1 MTPEP
6 WKAWFLVAERSR
18 SNQKATRNIKLCFKL
33 NWVKN
38 IWKNIKTR
46 KFSVKEN
53 FYKPIIY
60 MENFDMEEMENIL
73 KIEQILNNQN
83 TLLDIILAEQ
93 VKIRQAVMEKNWMK
107 LQECIETIREK
118 TDVFVELEKDR
129 EVLASAV
136 DAEKIAG
143 FESVAK
149 AESAVR
155 GKLLKSKVENNAL
168 GNYVKIVKD
177 FVQGV
182 IDNVVPQRRNTLYSR
197 KGNIIKPQPE
207 SMVLNRLF

>member
-1 MTPEP
+1 
-6 WKAWFLVAERSR
+6 
-18 SNQKATRNIKLCFKL
+18 
-33 NWVKN
+33 
-38 IWKNIKTR
+38 
-46 KFSVKEN
+46 
-53 FYKPIIY
+53 
-60 MENFDMEEMENIL
+60 MEEMENIL

-129 EVLASAV
+129 EALASAV

-177 FVQGV
+177 FVPV
-182 IDNVVPQRRNTLYSR
+182 T
-197 KGNIIKPQPE
+197 
-207 SMVLNRLF
+207 

>member
-1 MTPEP
+1 
-6 WKAWFLVAERSR
+6 
-18 SNQKATRNIKLCFKL
+18 
-33 NWVKN
+33 
-38 IWKNIKTR
+38 
-46 KFSVKEN
+46 
-53 FYKPIIY
+53 
-60 MENFDMEEMENIL
+60 
-73 KIEQILNNQN
+73 
-83 TLLDIILAEQ
+83 
-93 VKIRQAVMEKNWMK
+93 MK

-129 EVLASAV
+129 EALASAV

>member
-1 MTPEP
+1 
-6 WKAWFLVAERSR
+6 
-18 SNQKATRNIKLCFKL
+18 
-33 NWVKN
+33 
-38 IWKNIKTR
+38 
-46 KFSVKEN
+46 
-53 FYKPIIY
+53 
-60 MENFDMEEMENIL
+60 MEEMENIL

-129 EVLASAV
+129 EVLASVV